1 MDTHNRRGLEK
12 IVVGSVAENILHH
25 NSIPV

>member
-1 MDTHNRRGLEK
+1 MDTHNRRGPKK